1 MQHYERQGYKGSGF
15 FLSVLNTN
23 LNESYVIR
31 YHSEGSIVRTI
42 FGLLFFD
49 IIFAS
54 IPGAFETPY
63 QSAPLDI
70 AEDSFYFA
78 RRDLIDR
85 RLDEIEG
92 GAAAR
97 ILARIDEEHRD
108 KKTWCVGVH
117 WDLFQRSDLLEIIE
131 VRTILF
137 PSLEWLTDDDTVVHE
152 WQMPVFHLSIVL

>member
-1 MQHYERQGYKGSGF
+1 M
-15 FLSVLNTN
+15 
-23 LNESYVIR
+23 NESYVIR

-92 GAAAR
+92 GSAAG
-97 ILARIDEEHRD
+97 IMARIDEEHRD

-117 WDLFQRSDLLEIIE
+117 WDLFQRQDLLEIID
-131 VRTILF
+131 VRAILF
-137 PSLEWLTDDDTVVHE
+137 TSRQWLTDDDTY
-152 WQMPVFHLSIVL
+152 SA